1 MNKAFGKYASL
12 ARSELTAQ
20 GRQPPPPLPIP
31 GERFIHVSVP
41 WLQWAVKTSPG
52 KSALLAA
59 LVLAHVAGLTRR
71 VQVEVKG
78 KLLKEF
84 GLSRQAYYRGLAA
97 LEKGRVITAD
107 RGRRGKRVSV
117 TLLPRPETGPSS
129 ACS

>member
-1 MNKAFGKYASL
+1 M
-12 ARSELTAQ
+12 
-20 GRQPPPPLPIP
+20 
-31 GERFIHVSVP
+31 SVP